1 MNVKVTH
8 IGIYT
13 NDLERMK
20 LFYETYFGAVSNE
33 KYENSKG
40 FSSYFL
46 TLGSD
51 VRLELMTHKEL
62 EYREVLDKVNGI
74 SHIAF
79 SVGSKETVI
88 GLTERLVKD
97 GYRLNSPPRITGDG
111 YFESNVSDP
120 DGNSIEITE

>member
-13 NDLERMK
+13 NDLERMRE
-20 LFYETYFGAVSNE
+20 FYEKYFDAVSNE
-33 KYENSKG
+33 KYVNSKG

-51 VRLELMTHKEL
+51 VRLEIMTHTQL
-62 EYREVLDKVNGI
+62 EYREVIDKVNGI

-79 SVGSKETVI
+79 SVGSKENVI
-88 GLTERLVKD
+88 ALTERLVAD

-111 YFESNVSDP
+111 YFESNVADP
-120 DGNSIEITE
+120 DGNALEITE